1 MKQKRN
7 LVKIGKMYIKKLK
20 EQNNFKDSYLV
31 DYKNSS
37 LQMKMK
43 WKEYKCLTLN
53 QLKNILTENIWLKL
67 MKYFMKF
74 GTQKK

>member
-7 LVKIGKMYIKKLK
+7 LVKISKIYIKKLK

-37 LQMKMK
+37 LQIKIK

-53 QLKNILTENIWLKL
+53 
-67 MKYFMKF
+67 
-74 GTQKK
+74 